1 MGDCWWLLCP
11 PCFQTQESLKTCE
24 DDKERKMKELQSQTE
39 LVMLGTAGVVKIGN
53 AGGSSAAIRQRFISH
68 TPRKGLQEAS
78 KSGAADG
85 AEIATLRAEKALNHK
100 SNLVFGAL
108 LILLPVLISYYNII
122 SKLYQNYICISWT
135 FEVCPVHRTQEEL
148 QKAAAEVP
156 VLKKSLAEVEG
167 AISGASGAGWSGMT
181 L

>member
-1 MGDCWWLLCP
+1 
-11 PCFQTQESLKTCE
+11 LKTCE
-24 DDKERKMKELQSQTE
+24 DDKERKMKELQSRTE

-108 LILLPVLISYYNII
+108 LILLPVLYHII
-122 SKLYQNYICISWT
+122 ILYQNYIKIISVFHGHSKYAQYTELRRSCKGASRVVPKGVST
-135 FEVCPVHRTQEEL
+135 FAGGKSMVDLYREEL
-148 QKAAAEVP
+148 DKNIKYAF
-156 VLKKSLAEVEG
+156 
-167 AISGASGAGWSGMT
+167 
-181 L
+181 